1 MEGGAAV
8 DARTFQTEALKIEKL
23 LYHISYAMLRN
34 ESDCEDAVQE
44 ALLRAWQKRGTLRDM
59 AAFRSWLCRIVANTC
74 TELLR
79 RKQRTTLTDIPEEMP
94 APQSDAIDHM
104 AVMDALAELT
114 PQMRACMTL
123 HYLDGWRVPEIAQ
136 MLDIPEGDSQNAA
149 DARKKAD
156 GNAAEGGGNVTD
168 EQMKKLLEEDT
179 GEVPERFHQAMLAA
193 FGQMEDEPF
202 DGTEL
207 PISVEAA
214 EKPRR
219 PRHVPRQG
227 GRFRRM
233 MLVMLITLG
242 LLGGL
247 AVATTANPRLLEV
260 FWGKDFEPSAQASA
274 YIAHDL
280 AEVETNGYRVRVE
293 EAVYDGMTLYVR
305 YSIRDMSCDHLL
317 GETNVDTGRRMLN
330 EDEITAFDHA
340 PVGWWTDNLWLNGQ
354 NVDMPGLSGGETWA
368 GDENGEIV
376 VSEMYRLDQVGVF
389 LSGDVQIDLPI
400 GEKQHYDYEM
410 WQSMLKEDG
419 TFRKPDAGLVSFT
432 LNCDAPVTHYADGE
446 RVILPDGTAAWV
458 ESADD
463 TPVKLYVTVRFEI
476 SDAQRE
482 AFRAENG
489 EGYVFPDGTVMPFDD
504 VDMVGSWVYGLTLV
518 DADGKPLRASLGY
531 GEGNWGVGSGVADY
545 VFSHEDAYPEQVY
558 LAPQTGEDSA
568 DMAWAIPLPVRE

>member
-114 PQMRACMTL
+114 PQMRVCMTL
-123 HYLDGWRVPEIAQ
+123 HYLDGWRVSEIAQ
-136 MLDIPEGDSQNAA
+136 MLDIPEGTVKT
-149 DARKKAD
+149 R
-156 GNAAEGGGNVTD
+156 
-168 EQMKKLLEEDT
+168 L
-179 GEVPERFHQAMLAA
+179 
-193 FGQMEDEPF
+193 
-202 DGTEL
+202 
-207 PISVEAA
+207 
-214 EKPRR
+214 
-219 PRHVPRQG
+219 
-227 GRFRRM
+227 

-280 AEVETNGYRVRVE
+280 AEVEASGYRVRVE

-330 EDEITAFDHA
+330 EQEITAFDHA
-340 PVGWWTDNLWLNGQ
+340 PVGWWTDNLWINGQ

-376 VSEMYRLDQVGVF
+376 VSEMYRLDQVGVS

-400 GEKQHYDYEM
+400 GEKQHYDYET

-419 TFRKPDAGLVSFT
+419 TFRKPEAGIVSFT

-568 DMAWAIPLPVRE
+568 DMAWAIPLPMRK

>member
-1 MEGGAAV
+1 
-8 DARTFQTEALKIEKL
+8 
-23 LYHISYAMLRN
+23 
-34 ESDCEDAVQE
+34 
-44 ALLRAWQKRGTLRDM
+44 
-59 AAFRSWLCRIVANTC
+59 
-74 TELLR
+74 
-79 RKQRTTLTDIPEEMP
+79 
-94 APQSDAIDHM
+94 
-104 AVMDALAELT
+104 
-114 PQMRACMTL
+114 
-123 HYLDGWRVPEIAQ
+123 
-136 MLDIPEGDSQNAA
+136 
-149 DARKKAD
+149 
-156 GNAAEGGGNVTD
+156 
-168 EQMKKLLEEDT
+168 
-179 GEVPERFHQAMLAA
+179 
-193 FGQMEDEPF
+193 
-202 DGTEL
+202 
-207 PISVEAA
+207 
-214 EKPRR
+214 
-219 PRHVPRQG
+219 
-227 GRFRRM
+227 
-233 MLVMLITLG
+233 
-242 LLGGL
+242 
-247 AVATTANPRLLEV
+247 
-260 FWGKDFEPSAQASA
+260 
-274 YIAHDL
+274 
-280 AEVETNGYRVRVE
+280 
-293 EAVYDGMTLYVR
+293 
-305 YSIRDMSCDHLL
+305 MSCDHLL

-376 VSEMYRLDQVGVF
+376 VNEMYRLDQVGVF

-446 RVILPDGTAAWV
+446 RVVLPDGTAAWV

-463 TPVKLYVTVRFEI
+463 TPVKLYVTVRYEI

-558 LAPQTGEDSA
+558 LAPQMGEDSA
-568 DMAWAIPLPVRE
+568 DMAWAIPLPMRK

>member
-1 MEGGAAV
+1 M
-8 DARTFQTEALKIEKL
+8 
-23 LYHISYAMLRN
+23 
-34 ESDCEDAVQE
+34 
-44 ALLRAWQKRGTLRDM
+44 
-59 AAFRSWLCRIVANTC
+59 
-74 TELLR
+74 
-79 RKQRTTLTDIPEEMP
+79 
-94 APQSDAIDHM
+94 
-104 AVMDALAELT
+104 
-114 PQMRACMTL
+114 
-123 HYLDGWRVPEIAQ
+123 
-136 MLDIPEGDSQNAA
+136 
-149 DARKKAD
+149 
-156 GNAAEGGGNVTD
+156 TD

-179 GEVPERFHQAMLAA
+179 GEVPERFHQAILAA
-193 FGQMEDEPF
+193 FGQIEDEPF

-233 MLVMLITLG
+233 
-242 LLGGL
+242 
-247 AVATTANPRLLEV
+247 
-260 FWGKDFEPSAQASA
+260 
-274 YIAHDL
+274 
-280 AEVETNGYRVRVE
+280 
-293 EAVYDGMTLYVR
+293 
-305 YSIRDMSCDHLL
+305 
-317 GETNVDTGRRMLN
+317 LN
-330 EDEITAFDHA
+330 EQEITAFDHA

-518 DADGKPLRASLGY
+518 DADGKPLRESLGY

-558 LAPQTGEDSA
+558 LAPQMGEDSA
-568 DMAWAIPLPVRE
+568 DMAWAIPLPVRK

>member
-1 MEGGAAV
+1 M
-8 DARTFQTEALKIEKL
+8 
-23 LYHISYAMLRN
+23 
-34 ESDCEDAVQE
+34 
-44 ALLRAWQKRGTLRDM
+44 
-59 AAFRSWLCRIVANTC
+59 
-74 TELLR
+74 
-79 RKQRTTLTDIPEEMP
+79 
-94 APQSDAIDHM
+94 
-104 AVMDALAELT
+104 
-114 PQMRACMTL
+114 
-123 HYLDGWRVPEIAQ
+123 
-136 MLDIPEGDSQNAA
+136 
-149 DARKKAD
+149 
-156 GNAAEGGGNVTD
+156 TD
-168 EQMKKLLEEDT
+168 EQMKKLLEEDM

-193 FGQMEDEPF
+193 FGQIEDEPF

-207 PISVEAA
+207 PISVETA

-280 AEVETNGYRVRVE
+280 AEVEASGYRVRVE

-330 EDEITAFDHA
+330 EQEITAFDHA
-340 PVGWWTDNLWLNGQ
+340 PVGWWTDNLWINGQ

-400 GEKQHYDYEM
+400 GEKQHYDYET

-446 RVILPDGTAAWV
+446 RVVLPDGTAAWV

-504 VDMVGSWVYGLTLV
+504 VDMVGSWVYGLTWWMRTGSRCGRVLAMAKATGALAAV
-518 DADGKPLRASLGY
+518 LRTMYFRTRMRIRSRCILRRRRGRTARIWRGRFHSPCGSEQGSLLFALLRQG
-531 GEGNWGVGSGVADY
+531 
-545 VFSHEDAYPEQVY
+545 
-558 LAPQTGEDSA
+558 DSFA
-568 DMAWAIPLPVRE
+568 A

>member
-1 MEGGAAV
+1 M
-8 DARTFQTEALKIEKL
+8 
-23 LYHISYAMLRN
+23 
-34 ESDCEDAVQE
+34 
-44 ALLRAWQKRGTLRDM
+44 
-59 AAFRSWLCRIVANTC
+59 
-74 TELLR
+74 
-79 RKQRTTLTDIPEEMP
+79 
-94 APQSDAIDHM
+94 
-104 AVMDALAELT
+104 
-114 PQMRACMTL
+114 
-123 HYLDGWRVPEIAQ
+123 
-136 MLDIPEGDSQNAA
+136 
-149 DARKKAD
+149 
-156 GNAAEGGGNVTD
+156 TD

-179 GEVPERFHQAMLAA
+179 GEVPERLHQAMLAA
-193 FGQMEDEPF
+193 FGQIEDEPF

-207 PISVEAA
+207 PLSVEAA

-260 FWGKDFEPSAQASA
+260 FWGKDFEPSAQVSA

-330 EDEITAFDHA
+330 EQEITAFDHA
-340 PVGWWTDNLWLNGQ
+340 PVGWWTDNLWINGK

-400 GEKQHYDYEM
+400 GEKQHYDYET
-410 WQSMLKEDG
+410 WQSMLKG
-419 TFRKPDAGLVSFT
+419 RRHVPQAGRGPCFVHAELRRA
-432 LNCDAPVTHYADGE
+432 CDALCG
-446 RVILPDGTAAWV
+446 R
-458 ESADD
+458 
-463 TPVKLYVTVRFEI
+463 
-476 SDAQRE
+476 
-482 AFRAENG
+482 RAG
-489 EGYVFPDGTVMPFDD
+489 DFARRHG
-504 VDMVGSWVYGLTLV
+504 
-518 DADGKPLRASLGY
+518 
-531 GEGNWGVGSGVADY
+531 GVGGIGGRHAGEAVCDGAVRDFGRAAGSVLRRKRRRVCIPGR
-545 VFSHEDAYPEQVY
+545 HGDA
-558 LAPQTGEDSA
+558 L
-568 DMAWAIPLPVRE
+568 